1 MPSTRDFAL
10 EIGINLNTVARVYK
24 DLEASGLVFTKR
36 GLGTYITED
45 NGKIDSIRKDMAENI
60 IRDFLTGMKNIGF
73 SNDDIKNIIGEEL
86 KKEV

>member
-45 NGKIDSIRKDMAENI
+45 NEKIDSIRKDMAENI